1 MPVLQDKDNPLL
13 TLCGMHAKGY
23 AGLNLSGQRK
33 RSGQNHRYRLDAMT
47 GSAAFKIDDKL
58 LSAHIKGFVT
68 LQRKLDVK
76 DLHEL
81 HQLGYIRLA
90 CLNLYW
96 LFVGLE

>member
-1 MPVLQDKDNPLL
+1 
-13 TLCGMHAKGY
+13 MHAKGY

-68 LQRKLDVK
+68 LQRKLVLKICMSCISLD
-76 DLHEL
+76 
-81 HQLGYIRLA
+81 ISRLA

-96 LFVGLE
+96 LFVGLDYD